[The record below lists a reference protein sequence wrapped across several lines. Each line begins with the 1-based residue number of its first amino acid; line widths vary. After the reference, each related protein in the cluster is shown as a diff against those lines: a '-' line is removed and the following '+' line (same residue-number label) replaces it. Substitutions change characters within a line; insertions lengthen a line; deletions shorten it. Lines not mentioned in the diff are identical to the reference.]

1 MKIRNST
8 RLTKRYHLL
17 IAFNVQVQMTPK
29 GTTGKIINKQINV
42 EAMYTPNICTNR
54 ESVLKNMRTKIT

>member
-54 ESVLKNMRTKIT
+54 ESV